1 MKMFTVKSNGYTNP
15 KATIFDIVLFVNY
28 LVSNVNDSHVKQ
40 YLTMSHLCQ
49 VFSLMLFLKFA
60 YFNDLALSVPGY
72 Y

>member
-15 KATIFDIVLFVNY
+15 KATIFDIVLFVNS

-49 VFSLMLFLKFA
+49 VFSLMLFFKICIF
-60 YFNDLALSVPGY
+60 
-72 Y
+72 